1 MMTTSHGGADL
12 QALMAIA
19 DRYARR
25 LVADAG
31 SPAAVL
37 LIERAGDLEVVVLDD
52 EGWGVVPQVRLLLA
66 RSGATSAALLVEV
79 PAPPAGAANTGFWIL
94 GEGIDGA
101 TARRRY
107 RVRPCGRVRRLT
119 PLADGE
125 DLEVEDL
132 FRPLFPV
139 HLKAGG
145 TGDSVAAAPSA
156 AMPMEV
162 ADAAPPAAFT
172 ERIVAA

>member
-1 MMTTSHGGADL
+1 MMTTSHDGADL

-66 RSGATSAALLVEV
+66 RAGATSAALLVEA
-79 PAPPAGAANTGFWIL
+79 PAPPVGAAKTGFCIL
-94 GEGIDGA
+94 GEGIDGT
-101 TARRRY
+101 TARRHY
-107 RVRPCGRVRRLT
+107 RVRPCGRARRLT

-125 DLEVEDL
+125 DPEVENL
-132 FRPLFPV
+132 FHPLFPV
-139 HLKAGG
+139 HLEAGG
-145 TGDSVAAAPSA
+145 TDDSAADAPSA
-156 AMPMEV
+156 AMPMES
-162 ADAAPPAAFT
+162 ADATPPAT
-172 ERIVAA
+172 TTGRIVAA